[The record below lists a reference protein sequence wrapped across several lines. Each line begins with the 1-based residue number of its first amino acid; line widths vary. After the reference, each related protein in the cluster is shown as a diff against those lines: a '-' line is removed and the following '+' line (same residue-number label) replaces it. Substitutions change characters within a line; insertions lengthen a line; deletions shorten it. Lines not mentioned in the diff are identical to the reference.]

1 MLNNLTENKERKA
14 DVRIRITLLLSQ
26 IITTIV
32 VCIGIYAVSVF
43 TDRIEYAAERKLM
56 SDLALGEQIIDLSY
70 PGPWQLVNGHLYK
83 GMTLMEERH
92 EILDQIGELTGDT
105 VTVFRGATR
114 VSTNVTQ
121 ENIRLINTQVYD
133 EVKKVVLINGET
145 YQGSAIVVGTKN
157 YTAYKPIKNNNG
169 EIIGIWY
176 MGVPATPY
184 EKIISEFRNKM
195 ILYST
200 LGILMAFLLIL
211 FLSNTLYKPSERF
224 AAKVEITRGD
234 APAYTKPAMVQ
245 DELDQLSFM
254 LNDIK
259 EKNSNLISK
268 AGISFTANDTG
279 QIIQRFGIKSQEI
292 MPIVDLITN
301 IARQTTF
308 LAWSATIEAS
318 EAGEKGRRFTGVI
331 EQVRQLAE
339 ESDYAA
345 KQIAEIINEL
355 QNEVNKAVKM
365 SADSAVSSNAKG
377 VNELTVEQIAEIEVI
392 NTSIDGLN
400 RIIEALEDAIDR
412 FKV

>member
-14 DVRIRITLLLSQ
+14 DVRIRVTLLLSL

-105 VTVFRGATR
+105 VTVFRGDTR

-133 EVKKVVLINGET
+133 EVKKAVLINGET
-145 YQGSAIVVGTKN
+145 YQGRAIVVGAKN

-195 ILYST
+195 ILYSA
-200 LGILMAFLLIL
+200 LGILLAFLLIL
-211 FLSNTLYKPSERF
+211 FLSNTLYKPSERI
-224 AAKVEITRGD
+224 AKIEITSGD

-245 DELDQLSFM
+245 AELDQLSFM

-259 EKNSNLISK
+259 ELTSNLINK
-268 AGISFTANDTG
+268 AGINFTANDTG
-279 QIIQRFGIKSQEI
+279 QIIQRLGIKSQEI

-355 QNEVNKAVKM
+355 QNEVNKALKI
-365 SADSAVSSNAKG
+365 SADSAVTSNAKDF
-377 VNELTVEQIAEIEVI
+377 NELTAEQITEIEVI
-392 NTSIDGLN
+392 NTTIDRLN
-400 RIIEALEDAIDR
+400 QIIEAIEDAIVR
-412 FKV
+412 FNV